1 VITPTLGVYIHIPF
15 CQRICP
21 YCDFAVV
28 KGVPAPADEQRYLA
42 ALLRELA
49 LRAPGLEPG
58 RLASVYFGGGSP
70 SLFEPSSLARVLEA
84 LRRCFPLGESEPL
97 EVTLEV
103 NPSTLEQARLPAFRA
118 LGVSR
123 LSVGIQSFDD
133 AVLRRLGRAH
143 RGGEGRR
150 TLEAARAAGFDNLSL
165 DLMFAAP
172 GQSLAQLAADLEV
185 AVGFAPE
192 HVSCYELV
200 VEPGTPF
207 ATADARRQLERPGED
222 EAADMLE
229 AIEARLAAA
238 GLARYELTNYARPGR
253 ESVHNS
259 RYWLREPVLGLGVG
273 AWSSE
278 GPSPGAPH
286 GARCS
291 NPRDLAGYLS
301 RVESG
306 EPAEAAVE
314 RLDARTARG
323 EAVFLALRRRE
334 GLAADRFRREF
345 GASPRSFFGV
355 SIEKLKA
362 EALLV
367 ESPNG
372 DLRLTPRGRQLA
384 DRVCQYFV

>member
-1 VITPTLGVYIHIPF
+1 VSTPGVGVYIHIPF
-15 CQRICP
+15 CERICP

-28 KGVPAPADEQRYLA
+28 KGAPGAADERRYLD

-49 LRAPGLEPG
+49 LRAPGFETG

-70 SLFEPSSLARVLEA
+70 SLFEPDSLARVLEA
-84 LRRCFPLGESEPL
+84 LRRCFPPVESELL

-103 NPSTLEQARLPAFRA
+103 NPSTLERARLPAFRA
-118 LGVSR
+118 LGVNR

-133 AVLRRLGRAH
+133 TVLRRLGRAH
-143 RGGEGRR
+143 RAVEGRR
-150 TLEAARAAGFDNLSL
+150 TLESARAAGFDNLSL

-172 GQSLAQLAADLEV
+172 GQSLAQLIADLEA

-229 AIEARLAAA
+229 AIEARLAVA

-253 ESVHNS
+253 ESVHNT

-286 GARCS
+286 GARRS
-291 NPRDLAGYLS
+291 NPRDLAVYLS

-306 EPAEAAVE
+306 EPAGAEIE

-323 EAVFLALRRRE
+323 EAVFLALRRRQ

-345 GASPRSFFGV
+345 GASPRSFYRA
-355 SIEKLKA
+355 SIEKLTA
-362 EALLV
+362 EALLL
-367 ESPNG
+367 ESRNG